1 MCCCVYDNKLPEP
14 VDLERADISAVRN
27 SKTGRLTE
35 KKSQTNSTKG
45 QRKMCIWDV
54 GMNCH
59 FNNGGRM
66 EVHMG
71 ICRDCSIII

>member
-35 KKSQTNSTKG
+35 RKKKVKQVALKARGKCAYGTL
-45 QRKMCIWDV
+45 
-54 GMNCH
+54 
-59 FNNGGRM
+59 
-66 EVHMG
+66 E
-71 ICRDCSIII
+71 